1 MEGVR
6 ACARAGRTDGRK
18 DFHVF
23 SLKTAAGYG
32 RDREL
37 AAQQNKQIGAAAPE
51 EASWPYVEA
60 SVSVGM
66 DGKERYRTPIE

>member
-1 MEGVR
+1 MR
-6 ACARAGRTDGRK
+6 ARRTDGRAK
-18 DFHVF
+18 RFSRVF
-23 SLKTAAGYG
+23 SENRSRLRG